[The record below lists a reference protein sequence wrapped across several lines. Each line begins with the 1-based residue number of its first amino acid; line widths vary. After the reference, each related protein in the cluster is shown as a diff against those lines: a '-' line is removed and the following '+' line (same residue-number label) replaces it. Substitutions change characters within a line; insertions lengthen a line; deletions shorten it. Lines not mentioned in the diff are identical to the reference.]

1 MSGLLSR
8 LRCSPGPS
16 FALLALLSLVLLSC
30 GEEPATP
37 PALTG
42 LSPEFPEVEA
52 GQRIDI
58 EVLSKPNDQP
68 IERFRWT
75 IDRGQIENDGKAKI
89 TYHAPDAAGDY
100 RLKVVGIY
108 GSEPDQQVVLDSFVR
123 VLPSRQAAAPAG
135 QQAEQMRQP
144 ATAGDAAST
153 PPPAQAPQGI
163 APTEPAASPQQAQ
176 TTSQPAA
183 ATAGLSRVDK
193 IERDKRFTAIIED
206 DFEPFSF
213 ERNGERVGFDVDLV
227 REFARRWLD
236 DPGAVR
242 LLPATTEQRIPALV
256 NGRGDLIAAALTRTP
271 KRDEQIDFSTTYFK
285 DGQRLLVDA
294 QSQVMDVC
302 DLNAR
307 KVAVIRSSTS
317 VDNIIKEAR
326 ACGFD
331 IAPDLVRVQRQE
343 QALDL
348 LMGDEVAAFT
358 SDGIA
363 LQNAVRERPFKI
375 VGNHFSDEP
384 YGIGIPKGD
393 ERFLEL
399 IDRTLA
405 EMSDDGTLAA
415 IYKKWFGD
423 ELRPY
428 PLEVA
433 VDEPASRTLAAM
445 ATTDVP
451 PVVEPV
457 EAPPP
462 TRDYVVQAG
471 DTLSK
476 IAGKVYGDVGPKAW
490 HRIYDANKDAIGADP
505 SALKLGMKLKIP
517 PA

>member
-8 LRCSPGPS
+8 LGRMHGLS
-16 FALLALLSLVLLSC
+16 FAPLALLSFVLLSC

-52 GQRIDI
+52 GQTIDI
-58 EVLSKPNDQP
+58 EVLSEPNDQP
-68 IERFRWT
+68 IETFRWT

-89 TYHAPDAAGDY
+89 TYHAPEAAGDY
-100 RLKVVGIY
+100 GLKVVGIY

-123 VLPSRQAAAPAG
+123 VLPPRQAAAPAG

-163 APTEPAASPQQAQ
+163 APTEAAASPPQSASPQAK
-176 TTSQPAA
+176 TT
-183 ATAGLSRVDK
+183 ATLSRVDK

-331 IAPDLVRVQRQE
+331 IGPDLVRVQRQE

-348 LMGDEVAAFT
+348 LMSNEVAAFT

-363 LQNAVRERPFKI
+363 LQNAVRGRPFKI

-415 IYKKWFGD
+415 IYKNWFGD
-423 ELRPY
+423 ALRPY
-428 PLEVA
+428 PLEA
-433 VDEPASRTLAAM
+433 PIDQQADQTLAAM
-445 ATTDVP
+445 ATTEAP
-451 PVVEPV
+451 AVVKPV
-457 EAPPP
+457 ETPPP
-462 TRDYVVQAG
+462 AQDYVVQAG

-490 HRIYDANKDAIGADP
+490 HRIYEANKDAIGTNP
-505 SALKLGMKLKIP
+505 SGLKVGMKLTIP